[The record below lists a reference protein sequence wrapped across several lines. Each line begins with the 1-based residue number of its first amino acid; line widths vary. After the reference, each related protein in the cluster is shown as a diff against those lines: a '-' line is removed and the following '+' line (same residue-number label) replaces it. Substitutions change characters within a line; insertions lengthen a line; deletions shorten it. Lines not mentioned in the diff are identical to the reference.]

1 MILICYAQQF
11 TESFSNLPGK
21 RLSFSQMIITKHSLA
36 GHSAA
41 IYNAVCLYNIN
52 WKMNRN

>member
-1 MILICYAQQF
+1 
-11 TESFSNLPGK
+11 
-21 RLSFSQMIITKHSLA
+21 MIITKHSLA

-52 WKMNRN
+52 WKINRNYTQIKLPKKHELE